1 MSYKK
6 SDCPRVLLL
15 AQYDH
20 AGGTRTY
27 AKQLVKFYE
36 QNNFNLTVVAQG
48 PVDDDDMSEYCRS
61 HRVRFLHISE
71 VAVGRVGPGRMPWR
85 LYRERR
91 TLNTFI
97 AESSPDII
105 VASVGTPGLFLG
117 HLGNGRRSIYVL
129 HTSPEHARSKLKRL
143 VNRLIWKVSIP
154 RGICFITVSQYARSR
169 MLDVWGLDC
178 RKEKVAVIYSS
189 VGSVVV
195 PPEVSQ
201 ESVQVLTVGHVVDY
215 KNPMFWIEAAAEV
228 VRNLPMM
235 RFLWVGPG
243 PLIDLCRQRVT
254 YLGLQKNIQFVGTSE
269 NVSKYYEK
277 CDIYVQPSKV
287 ENLSLSVLDAMR
299 YGKPC
304 VVTNVGGFPEL
315 VHSGETGWM
324 VDVDDQHELA
334 QRVIQLANDP
344 NERKRMGNS
353 AQAVYASHFY
363 PERWEDEMRKLH
375 DKVLFS

>member
-1 MSYKK
+1 MLCKK
-6 SDCPRVLLL
+6 NACPKVLLL
-15 AQYDH
+15 AQYDYV
-20 AGGTRTY
+20 GGTRTY
-27 AKQLVKFYE
+27 AKQLVKFYA

-48 PVDDDDMSEYCRS
+48 PVDDEDMSGYCRS
-61 HRVRFLHISE
+61 HRVQFLHISD
-71 VAVGRVGPGRMPWR
+71 VAVGRVDPGRMPWR

-91 TLNTFI
+91 TLDTFI

-105 VASVGTPGLFLG
+105 VASVGTPGMFLG

-129 HTSPEHARSKLKRL
+129 HTSPEHPRSKWKRF
-143 VNRLIWKVSIP
+143 VISLIWKVSIP
-154 RGICFITVSQYARSR
+154 RGICFVTVSQYARSR

-178 RKEKVAVIYSS
+178 RKDKVAVIYSS

-195 PPEVSQ
+195 SPEVKQ
-201 ESVQVLTVGHVVDY
+201 ESLQVLTVGHVVDY
-215 KNPMFWIEAAAEV
+215 KNPMLWIEAASEV
-228 VRNLPMM
+228 VRNFPMA

-243 PLIDLCRQRVT
+243 PLIDLCRHRVA
-254 YLGLQKNIQFVGTSE
+254 YLGLEENIQFVGSSE

-277 CDIYVQPSKV
+277 SNIYIQPSKV

-315 VHSGETGWM
+315 VRSGENGWV

-334 QRVIQLANDP
+334 QRVMQLANDP

-353 AQAVYASHFY
+353 AQAIYTSHFS
-363 PERWEDEMRKLH
+363 PDRWEYEMRKLH
-375 DKVLFS
+375 DNVLT